1 MKYAEIKDMAGLD
14 SARQKLTADIEA
26 KGNEVISRWE
36 NVKED
41 YSPAGLLAYGLHRIS
56 GKVRY
61 DRIALLAVRAIKRMI

>member
-36 NVKED
+36 NMKED
-41 YSPAGLLAYGLHRIS
+41 YSPAGLLAY
-56 GKVRY
+56 
-61 DRIALLAVRAIKRMI
+61 